1 MKKPTVKL
9 IDTDSNAFAI
19 MGKVHAALKE
29 AGYTK
34 EQIDDFYAEAA
45 SGDWDHLLRT
55 VMEWVEVE

>member
-29 AGYTK
+29 AGYSK
-34 EQIDDFYAEAA
+34 EQIDDFYAEAT